1 MSVLYSYKVYLNLLS
16 WTYITF
22 MGKKKGGV
30 ISFTLD
36 SILLCIPFCN
46 FLFITSISW
55 SYTNLYIILQK
66 RTETPIQQKSL
77 ESMARMA
84 AFLPVKWSI
93 KGFI

>member
-46 FLFITSISW
+46 FLFITSIS
-55 SYTNLYIILQK
+55 
-66 RTETPIQQKSL
+66 
-77 ESMARMA
+77 
-84 AFLPVKWSI
+84 
-93 KGFI
+93 